1 MAYAQ
6 YCNVFP
12 VHALWHIPEAASLWL
27 NVFYLTTCLPCGA
40 TGVQKKKKQ
49 TLCRCETKF
58 IVFNLLSSSLYA
70 KCTRYTCIQA
80 NGAQCVSAAG
90 SAKVLLSLAKHFI
103 CYARY
108 FLSAFIGPNWRHSLQ
123 IADMCL
129 GSFNYALLLS
139 LIAQLL
145 MMHRTSDC
153 VCLLFFLASYVVVY
167 LHAVNFNT
175 AIILVLLGRQ
185 FMLQPENRQQFLQVF
200 SLCELCDSDQL
211 LVQIINFCWLNSL
224 SSTLKYSPGFLKI
237 F

>member
-1 MAYAQ
+1 MLYDTSPRPQ
-6 YCNVFP
+6 VYGLTCFIWLP
-12 VHALWHIPEAASLWL
+12 VYPVGRL
-27 NVFYLTTCLPCGA
+27 VC
-40 TGVQKKKKQ
+40 KKKQKQ

-153 VCLLFFLASYVVVY
+153 VCLLFFLASFVVVY

-185 FMLQPENRQQFLQVF
+185 FMLQPESRQQFLQVF
-200 SLCELCDSDQL
+200 SLCELKLCDSEQL
-211 LVQIINFCWLNSL
+211 LVQIIHFCWLNSL